1 MRGSRPSNTHP
12 NTPRHSLQIMICAE
26 RPALGEAGWASTAL
40 RRWRLVSVSEQQTAT
55 AGCHPAYCS
64 FLEQVPIFAEATG
77 GESERVGQTVSA
89 AAIVD
94 PGRVTTTEGADPF
107 SSSAHLS
114 ALRRWLQ
121 ECTARLEAL
130 PLDGNADNAQPPAS
144 DRDQVSLDAYR
155 SLRVYIETGVALV
168 DRLVNSVAEAHRAR
182 ERQRQAAL
190 GAYEARRIALASAS
204 DKTRSREPAAPP
216 SAVPAAPRAQAP
228 PPADDNVSPPRPLRS
243 PTHISRRLPDLP
255 APESRSDPPLPSP
268 DPGAPPASA
277 ELPPRPQP
285 PSSAARP
292 PSPSP
297 ASASPTATPHHGH
310 VPRLR
315 KLRDR
320 VRRARTAQCADVSL
334 DAAVSPS
341 PRHSPVWQ
349 HAYTPNHTRIYYF
362 HRDTREVTWS
372 LPPPA

>member
-1 MRGSRPSNTHP
+1 
-12 NTPRHSLQIMICAE
+12 MICVE
-26 RPALGEAGWASTAL
+26 RPALGAAGWTSTAP
-40 RRWRLVSVSEQQTAT
+40 RRWRLLSVSEQQTRT
-55 AGCHPAYCS
+55 AECHPAYAS
-64 FLEQVPIFAEATG
+64 FLEQVPIFVEVTG
-77 GESERVGQTVSA
+77 GESERVGQAVSA
-89 AAIVD
+89 AAAID
-94 PGRVTTTEGADPF
+94 PGRTTTEGADQP

-130 PLDGNADNAQPPAS
+130 PLEGNTENAQATAP

-155 SLRVYIETGVALV
+155 SLRVYIETGVALA
-168 DRLVNSVAEAHRAR
+168 DRLVNSVAEARRAR

-190 GAYEARRIALASAS
+190 GEYEARRIALASAS
-204 DKTRSREPAAPP
+204 DKTRSRKPATPP
-216 SAVPAAPRAQAP
+216 SVVPVAPRAQAP
-228 PPADDNVSPPRPLRS
+228 PPADDNVSPPRPLSS
-243 PTHISRRLPDLP
+243 PAHISRRLPDVP
-255 APESRSDPPLPSP
+255 VPENRSDPPLPSP

-297 ASASPTATPHHGH
+297 VSVSPTATPHHGH

-334 DAAVSPS
+334 DATVSPS